1 MKRYRQLFLGF
12 CLLSLSATH
21 AAQAQSYKLNSLSEQ
36 LATQANDL
44 AERSYTDYSNNSY
57 SSRADVEALYL
68 AQQFSASANFFR
80 RMVRDS
86 RRQSELR
93 DAASI
98 LSDLARRVGGNNS
111 RSNPWSN
118 VQRTLE
124 DILRE
129 VNAGGS
135 TGGGGSGGG
144 GGGGYGRGDEGGGR
158 TTGRLR
164 WSGTVDDNVQLIIS
178 DDRVEVRTIGGS
190 EYNNATF
197 NFTSPLPRRR
207 GVTISAVKIK
217 GRGEVR
223 VLQQPSRDNDYQAV
237 VQIRDSGGGAKDY
250 EIEVTW

>member
-1 MKRYRQLFLGF
+1 MKRYRRLFLGF
-12 CLLSLSATH
+12 CLLSLSATQ
-21 AAQAQSYKLNSLSEQ
+21 AAQAQSYRLNSLSEQ

-44 AERSYTDYSNNSY
+44 AERSYSDYSNNSY

-68 AQQFSASANFFR
+68 AQQFSASAAVFR

-98 LSDLARRVGGNNS
+98 LSDLARRSSSGYS
-111 RSNPWSN
+111 RSNQWGS

-129 VNAGGS
+129 VNAGG
-135 TGGGGSGGG
+135 TVGGGSG
-144 GGGGYGRGDEGGGR
+144 GGGGYGRGDEGNGR

-164 WSGTVDDNVQLIIS
+164 WSGTVDDNVQLIIT

-207 GVTISAVKIK
+207 GVNVSAVKIK

-223 VLQQPSRDNDYQAV
+223 VLQQPSRDNDFQAV
-237 VQIRDSGGGAKDY
+237 VQIRDSGSGARDY